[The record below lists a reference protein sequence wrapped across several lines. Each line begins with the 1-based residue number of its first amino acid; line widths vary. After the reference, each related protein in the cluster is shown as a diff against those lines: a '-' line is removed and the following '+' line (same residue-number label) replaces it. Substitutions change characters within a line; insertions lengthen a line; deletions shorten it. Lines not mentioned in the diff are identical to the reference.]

1 MQFWRLLCCRYTRH
15 LYLSGCGGTRTLDL
29 EIKSFLLY
37 QLSHTSIQG
46 HRDSNSVYKSQ
57 SPVYWPDILCPG
69 ESRDD
74 GPRTHDLP
82 RIRRK
87 LCQLSYIPISGSG
100 GCRTSSSWASTRRF
114 YRVSFRSQKK
124 TTCPASDRWLYTKE
138 YLITY
143 ISHDP
148 RNLTRTSQGNQFF

>member
-1 MQFWRLLCCRYTRH
+1 MPFWRLLCCRYTRH
-15 LYLSGCGGTRTLDL
+15 LYLSGCGGTRTLGL

-37 QLSHTSIQG
+37 QLSHTSITGAPRFELGLQE
-46 HRDSNSVYKSQ
+46 SKSCVLAGYTM
-57 SPVYWPDILCPG
+57 PRKN
-69 ESRDD
+69 RDD

-148 RNLTRTSQGNQFF
+148 RNLTRTSQMIQFF